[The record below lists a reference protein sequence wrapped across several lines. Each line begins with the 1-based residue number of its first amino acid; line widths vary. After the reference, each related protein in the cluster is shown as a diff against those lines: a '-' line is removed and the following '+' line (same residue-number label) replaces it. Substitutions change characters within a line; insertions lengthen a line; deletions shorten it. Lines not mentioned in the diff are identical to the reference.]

1 MPYFANYGTKEQKDH
16 YIPKMTSGELVGAI
30 GMTEPD
36 AGSDLQGIR
45 TRAKKDGDDYILNG
59 SKVFITNGILGEIC
73 NLATFDLVPPLVN
86 QIMLQ
91 PMLSSLLLLLT
102 QMQNPRPTA

>member
-1 MPYFANYGTKEQKDH
+1 MLLLTLLFFHRVHSTIVMPYFANYGTKEQKDH

-59 SKVFITNGILGEIC
+59 SKVFITNGILGKNC
-73 NLATFDLVPPLVN
+73 NLEIIFHAPFF
-86 QIMLQ
+86 
-91 PMLSSLLLLLT
+91 
-102 QMQNPRPTA
+102 

>member
-45 TRAKKDGDDYILNG
+45 TRAKKDGDDYIWHAIDTYLHVMPFVGTYIDTYRRMKIG
-59 SKVFITNGILGEIC
+59 SFLK
-73 NLATFDLVPPLVN
+73 LAPKH
-86 QIMLQ
+86 
-91 PMLSSLLLLLT
+91 
-102 QMQNPRPTA
+102 

>member
-59 SKVFITNGILGEIC
+59 SKVFITNGILGK
-73 NLATFDLVPPLVN
+73 NYYLATFVHVPLLIN
-86 QIMLQ
+86 QIILQ
-91 PMLSSLLLLLT
+91 PTLSSLLLF
-102 QMQNPRPTA
+102 RCS